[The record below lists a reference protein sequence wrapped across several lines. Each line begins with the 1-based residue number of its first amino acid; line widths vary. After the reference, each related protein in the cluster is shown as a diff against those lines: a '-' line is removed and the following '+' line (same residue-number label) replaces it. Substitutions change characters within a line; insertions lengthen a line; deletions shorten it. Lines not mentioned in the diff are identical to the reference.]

1 MSEILDFV
9 NVSKDDD
16 CDPLIDF
23 FLGNVPNFQ
32 AMLILAE
39 CNIDLRGCRKII
51 NAYGIKHAMKR
62 HGNNIEEAKIQQIG
76 LNDSDF
82 QEIPSILLY
91 PDKFERGKDTNRGN
105 PVLKFYKK
113 IKNKNYIVVMTFFK
127 GGRKGAKLEFDT
139 MYIKK

>member
-9 NVSKDDD
+9 NTAKNDGY
-16 CDPLIDF
+16 DPLIEF

-32 AMLILAE
+32 AMSIIAE
-39 CNIDLRGCRKII
+39 CDVDLRGCRKII
-51 NAYGIKHAMKR
+51 NAYGVNHAIKR
-62 HGNNIEEAKIQQIG
+62 HGNDREEAKYQQVG
-76 LNDSDF
+76 LVDSDF
-82 QEIPSILLY
+82 QEIPLILSN

-113 IKNKNYIVVMTFFK
+113 IKNKNYTVVMTYFK